1 MSSTMITLQYRSQLY
16 NIEAEPFE
24 TVRDSYKRAWYIVK
38 NYDNYSYD
46 ELYSQSLMLINRE
59 KGMQY

>member
-1 MSSTMITLQYRSQLY
+1 MITLQYKSRLY
-16 NIEAEPFE
+16 NIEVEPFE
-24 TVRDSYKRAWYIVK
+24 SVRDSYKRAWYIVK
-38 NYDNYSYD
+38 NYDKHSHA